1 MSAGL
6 QASQLTAV
14 LAEAVGLNPS
24 DVMCVDL
31 HLRPG
36 ELATLTFKVV
46 VADDSGRPLVE
57 DGEIVMA
64 IRKFREVEGAE

>member
-6 QASQLTAV
+6 QASQLAAV

-24 DVMCVDL
+24 DVMCADL

-36 ELATLTFKVV
+36 ELAILTFKVV
-46 VADDSGRPLVE
+46 VADDSGRPLE
-57 DGEIVMA
+57 GDGEIVTA
-64 IRKFREVEGAE
+64 VRQFREVEPD

>member
-6 QASQLTAV
+6 QASQLAAV

-24 DVMCVDL
+24 EVMCVDL

-46 VADDSGRPLVE
+46 VADDSGRPLEE
-57 DGEIVMA
+57 DGEIVTA
-64 IRKFREVEGAE
+64 VREFREG